1 MWERGRHMQSVCD
14 CGYRTSSRRRECDDR
29 RPGTPRECRRAT
41 CAADAGPIVRVAR
54 HTTNAASQQ
63 NDAPDCIATSPQLHR
78 RRGLEAAADRDA
90 PCQYRQA
97 QSGCDYRSGLRICAG
112 RCILL
117 AHRQPSLIPQQPSLA
132 CNNDTAS
139 HVIPSAPPPPRPITV
154 ITSRSRRESAPVLPF
169 STCTRILHRIV
180 FRQNP
185 LVSCCP
191 QSLPLCICHLQG
203 FASLIVFCKTMETCG
218 VAASSNHGSPFV
230 ACANRR

>member
-139 HVIPSAPPPPRPITV
+139 HVIPVPSQSSHPEADARARPYFP
-154 ITSRSRRESAPVLPF
+154 SRRAPVSCIALCF
-169 STCTRILHRIV
+169 ARTHLCHAALRV
-180 FRQNP
+180 F
-185 LVSCCP
+185 
-191 QSLPLCICHLQG
+191 LCASAICK
-203 FASLIVFCKTMETCG
+203 ASQ
-218 VAASSNHGSPFV
+218 A
-230 ACANRR
+230 